1 MRAFAGREFDAA
13 AKGVGSGLHAGLATG
28 KHCILARFSV
38 VSRVFVLRR
47 KLVVTLTTVHGSRQY
62 TLNQLAKYLVAA
74 FLVMAALSFFVS
86 NLLLVKTTD
95 ELLDLE
101 DSHQQLAD
109 QYELMLGTQQ
119 LYQSELDSLGD
130 ALSRLSM
137 ERDQLA
143 QENRLMGTE
152 LGNLESML
160 GILESEPGASAEQRA
175 EVAKAAAR
183 ERLFMLYGVPNGLP
197 IQSERINDRF
207 GMRNH
212 PILKKRT
219 MHHGIDFKAPVGTPV
234 YATADGVVEFA
245 GYSKGS
251 GYGYLV
257 RLTHN
262 LGFKTYYAH
271 LQKVLVKPKQFVHK
285 GQKIGL
291 SGNSG
296 RSTGPHL
303 HYEVRHLYTA
313 LDPEPFMKWGLSNF
327 ESIFTAVEEVQWES
341 LSAMYPLNQ
350 AALP

>member
-1 MRAFAGREFDAA
+1 M
-13 AKGVGSGLHAGLATG
+13 L
-28 KHCILARFSV
+28 
-38 VSRVFVLRR
+38 VLRR

-62 TLNQLAKYLVAA
+62 TLNQLAKYLVAG
-74 FLVMAALSFFVS
+74 FLLMAALSFFVS

-95 ELLDLE
+95 DLLDLE

-109 QYELMLGTQQ
+109 QYDLMLGTQQ
-119 LYQSELDSLGD
+119 LYRSELSSLGD
-130 ALSRLSM
+130 ALSQISY

-143 QENRLMGTE
+143 QKNQVMGTE

-160 GILESEPGASAEQRA
+160 GILNTEPGTSEVRRA
-175 EVAKAAAR
+175 EVAKAAAKQ
-183 ERLFMLYGVPNGLP
+183 RLFMLYGIPNGVP

-207 GMRNH
+207 GMRYH
-212 PILKKRT
+212 PVLKKKV
-219 MHHGIDFKAPVGTPV
+219 MHRGIDFKAGIGTPV

-245 GYSKGS
+245 GYNKGS
-251 GYGYLV
+251 GYGYMV

-271 LQKVLVKPKQFVHK
+271 LNKVLVEPKTFVHK
-285 GQKIGL
+285 GQQIGL

-313 LDPEPFMKWGLSNF
+313 LDPEPFMKWGLDNF
-327 ESIFTAVEEVQWES
+327 ESIFTAVEEVPWES

-350 AALP
+350 TAPQ